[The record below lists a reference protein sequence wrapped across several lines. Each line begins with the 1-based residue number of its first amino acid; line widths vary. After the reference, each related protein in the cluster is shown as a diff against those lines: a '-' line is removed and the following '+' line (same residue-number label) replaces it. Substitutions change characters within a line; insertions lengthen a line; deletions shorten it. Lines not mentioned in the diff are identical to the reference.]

1 MGKSKKKFIDKK
13 NASTFHLL
21 HRSQRDVNNDGGGG
35 MVLWPSPDN
44 APETNERVLG
54 TMDSIKQEL
63 NKLGLVDDFDYE
75 SHLRPVT
82 GSGVVLDA
90 SGKVSR
96 NNHPSARDVVV
107 QDDEIKE
114 VSRQLES
121 IALTPDCMDDDVAL
135 ALFGDFDEGD
145 YEEILDDFCIT
156 AAQEPDEVE
165 EQEFDYDEHIRNL
178 MEKARRKT
186 RGEYD
191 GVPVEQHAVGKS
203 HQEYFSSA
211 KPLHGRDNDDDESGE
226 YDYDQLLLGD
236 SPGIVSSLDPQ
247 EEKALCEKFEQTLA
261 EYDSDEV
268 GDLDQ
273 ECEEIRGDRP
283 LEGDALLETAMDEY
297 LEEKRDE
304 IFMEGTRRLAEKRRT
319 GGSSFAAL
327 VGKQLVHASDL
338 KDQDLD
344 VHEEIP
350 LDEVLEEAKD
360 ILANPVEE
368 PPAEEILIDG
378 KSYFSERT
386 RNPWDCESILSTYSN
401 LDNNPVTIES
411 KRRQKKKKTKQIS
424 PEQTLP
430 EDEPVRIQLSSK
442 TGLPLGVLSS
452 RYDEQNE
459 DDDTMFSRNRG
470 EARKKNETKEEKKA
484 RKLAV
489 KKEREIARLN
499 KKLMKDAFK
508 DEFAKRSE
516 VTGDDVGGKS
526 VFRYS

>member
-1 MGKSKKKFIDKK
+1 
-13 NASTFHLL
+13 
-21 HRSQRDVNNDGGGG
+21 
-35 MVLWPSPDN
+35 
-44 APETNERVLG
+44 
-54 TMDSIKQEL
+54 
-63 NKLGLVDDFDYE
+63 
-75 SHLRPVT
+75 
-82 GSGVVLDA
+82 
-90 SGKVSR
+90 
-96 NNHPSARDVVV
+96 
-107 QDDEIKE
+107 
-114 VSRQLES
+114 
-121 IALTPDCMDDDVAL
+121 
-135 ALFGDFDEGD
+135 
-145 YEEILDDFCIT
+145 
-156 AAQEPDEVE
+156 
-165 EQEFDYDEHIRNL
+165 
-178 MEKARRKT
+178 
-186 RGEYD
+186 
-191 GVPVEQHAVGKS
+191 
-203 HQEYFSSA
+203 
-211 KPLHGRDNDDDESGE
+211 
-226 YDYDQLLLGD
+226 
-236 SPGIVSSLDPQ
+236 
-247 EEKALCEKFEQTLA
+247 
-261 EYDSDEV
+261 
-268 GDLDQ
+268 
-273 ECEEIRGDRP
+273 
-283 LEGDALLETAMDEY
+283 
-297 LEEKRDE
+297 
-304 IFMEGTRRLAEKRRT
+304 
-319 GGSSFAAL
+319 
-327 VGKQLVHASDL
+327 
-338 KDQDLD
+338 LD

-411 KRRQKKKKTKQIS
+411 MRRQKKKKTKQIS

-489 KKEREIARLN
+489 KKEREIARLS